1 MGGTLHLLPLLGMA
15 MDTATKLTAIPWL
28 TMMKWKLMLMISS
41 SRLRQAAGGVTRRL
55 VVASVSKLV
64 GVAHGAALLV
74 ATMYADVSDVGLTM
88 AGRISSWQQMQ
99 MIQMLPLP
107 NPLRSLAM
115 FLLRRYPL
123 STQTRMKPKNLAR
136 GIRIG
141 CRDCD
146 THTNEITEIVE
157 KYEN

>member
-15 MDTATKLTAIPWL
+15 MDTATKLTAMPWL

-64 GVAHGAALLV
+64 GVAHGAVLLV

-88 AGRISSWQQMQ
+88 AGRITSWQQMQ

-115 FLLRRYPL
+115 SLLRLKLKR
-123 STQTRMKPKNLAR
+123 SMR
-136 GIRIG
+136 IRSQNVDYDMMHMVV
-141 CRDCD
+141 CCF
-146 THTNEITEIVE
+146 
-157 KYEN
+157 YMQA

>member
-55 VVASVSKLV
+55 VVASVSKL
-64 GVAHGAALLV
+64 GVAHGAVLLV

-107 NPLRSLAM
+107 NPLRSLAL
-115 FLLRRYPL
+115 FLLRYPL
-123 STQTRMKPKNLAR
+123 STQTRMKPKNLLLK
-136 GIRIG
+136 
-141 CRDCD
+141 
-146 THTNEITEIVE
+146 TLNW
-157 KYEN
+157 

>member
-1 MGGTLHLLPLLGMA
+1 MGGTLHLLPLPLLGMA
-15 MDTATKLTAIPWL
+15 MDTATKLTAMPWL

-55 VVASVSKLV
+55 VVASVSKL
-64 GVAHGAALLV
+64 GVAHGAVLLV

-115 FLLRRYPL
+115 FLLRLKLKR
-123 STQTRMKPKNLAR
+123 SMRMR
-136 GIRIG
+136 SQQ
-141 CRDCD
+141 CRLCMM
-146 THTNEITEIVE
+146 HMVVCCFFIC
-157 KYEN
+157 KLR